1 MVTRALPSGR
11 QRCANVKTVNPFFE
25 DLGARFAAAAERRGF
40 PVPPPTL
47 DAAVS
52 RELLDLARVAAH
64 TQERRFAPLAS
75 FLAGVAAERLRAAGA
90 SADPETVAGMIHDVW
105 RQLEAEASA

>member
-1 MVTRALPSGR
+1 V
-11 QRCANVKTVNPFFE
+11 NKVNPFFE
-25 DLGARFAAAAERRGF
+25 DLGARFVAAAERRGF

-52 RELLDLARVAAH
+52 SELLELARVAAH

-75 FLAGVAAERLRAAGA
+75 YMAGVFAERLRAAGGPSDPA
-90 SADPETVAGMIHDVW
+90 AVAALIREVREELEREAGTSQSIDAD
-105 RQLEAEASA
+105 RSR